1 MHAMKSKNMHSS
13 QIHSDPSFSNPVSS
27 QLRSLTQA
35 LNFGILGG
43 GQLSQMLCLKA
54 HELGLKT
61 WVLSESSEDPAANV
75 CNHHVVGNPHNPEA
89 LQSFFEKVD
98 LITLESEF
106 YDGKM
111 LEQFAQ
117 KFKKNIFPPPAAMS
131 LLQDRKTQKDLFI
144 KLQIPT
150 AEMIAFSQ
158 SDLSQGPSLFLE
170 TILQTWPQG
179 MVLKKR
185 VGGYDGYGT
194 FFIRQQTDIA
204 NFLNKATENTPLKN
218 TQDKLALSVFLE
230 QNFIIEKLIPF
241 QKELAVMIGRDQYGH
256 FIHYPLVETRQE
268 RGRCDWVLGPTHH
281 SRFESMLESL
291 KLFLNE
297 LHYVGVMGVEFF
309 DTGLELLVN
318 EIAPRVHN
326 SGHYTQDSFLIDQ
339 FKMHLQCV
347 IGDQVPQPQLVVKH
361 FAMVNLIGQS
371 SEPVTLEG
379 NLEGSLHW
387 YCKQQNRKDRKMG
400 HINFT
405 SDHSPDLLLEKALN
419 ERKKV
424 RL

>member
-1 MHAMKSKNMHSS
+1 MHAMKSNKLHST
-13 QIHSDPSFSNPVSS
+13 
-27 QLRSLTQA
+27 LRSLSQP

-54 HELGLKT
+54 HELGLSS
-61 WVLSESSEDPAANV
+61 WVLSESADDPAAQV
-75 CNHHVVGNPHNPEA
+75 CNHHLVGNPHLAED
-89 LQSFFEKVD
+89 LQTFFAKVD
-98 LITLESEF
+98 VVTFESEF

-111 LEQFAQ
+111 LEEFAL
-117 KFKKNIFPPPAAMS
+117 KFQKNIFPPPAAMS
-131 LLQDRKTQKDLFI
+131 LLQDRKTQKELFL

-150 AEMIAFSQ
+150 AELSGFPLG
-158 SDLSQGPSLFLE
+158 DLSSSPLQYLE
-170 TILQTWPQG
+170 SQLQKWPQG

-194 FFIRQQTDIA
+194 FFIRKLEDIIT
-204 NFLNKATENTPLKN
+204 FIKKATEKSA
-218 TQDKLALSVFLE
+218 LAHTEFQNSAHWKALNEFLI

-241 QKELAVMIGRDQYGH
+241 EKELAVMIGRDQFGN
-256 FIHYPLVETRQE
+256 FINYPLVETRQE

-281 SRFESMLESL
+281 PRFEAMLESL
-291 KLFLNE
+291 QLFLNE
-297 LHYVGVMGVEFF
+297 LEYVGVMGVEFF
-309 DTGLELLVN
+309 DTGSELLVN

-326 SGHYTQDSFLIDQ
+326 SGHYTQNSFLLDQ
-339 FKMHLQCV
+339 FKMHLHCV
-347 IGDQVPQPQLVVKH
+347 IGDQVQKPQLVVKT

-371 SEPVTLEG
+371 SEPVTIEG
-379 NLEGSLHW
+379 TLEGSLHW
-387 YCKQQNRKDRKMG
+387 YCKKQNRKDRKMG

-405 SDHSPDLLLEKALN
+405 SDQSQVQLLEKALN